1 MIIEGITDAIQDSM
15 VLETKAINQ
24 EVATQTIDLG
34 STSQIFNNNTYFSNY
49 GKRFIQPYEQTFP
62 QQNTYRNN
70 EPNLEQQSPSP
81 QQPQQPQ
88 QGASFYTPCRNNNL
102 QQRQSKPNN
111 IQQQPNQIS
120 FVEGDDDYVNAI
132 TDFFQTIEVSERY

>member
-1 MIIEGITDAIQDSM
+1 MIIEKITEAIQDSM
-15 VLETKAINQ
+15 VLEIKAISE
-24 EVATQTIDLG
+24 EVATQTIILG
-34 STSQIFNNNTYFSNY
+34 STSLIFNNKIHLLVTMVIDLHNPTNRHSL
-49 GKRFIQPYEQTFP
+49 

-81 QQPQQPQ
+81 RQQQQPQ
-88 QGASFYTPCRNNNL
+88 QGASFHTPSRNNNL

-132 TDFFQTIEVSERY
+132 TDFFPLN